1 MTQDNSAGLASR
13 SEDIAASAT
22 FITEPSMNA
31 RLEPKI
37 VAMSVA
43 RGWRL
48 GQGVALAPSAA
59 SQGLKTAAILPRT
72 FRISSPFGTLH
83 HRRDGPTKAWTGKML
98 LKRWIADNIRRRGNC
113 LGNA

>member
-1 MTQDNSAGLASR
+1 MTQDNSAGLACR

-37 VAMSVA
+37 VAVSVA

-59 SQGLKTAAILPRT
+59 SQGLKTEAILPL

-98 LKRWIADNIRRRGNC
+98 ISDRD
-113 LGNA
+113 

>member
-1 MTQDNSAGLASR
+1 MTQDNSAGLACR

-37 VAMSVA
+37 VAVSVA

-72 FRISSPFGTLH
+72 FGLVARSGHYIT
-83 HRRDGPTKAWTGKML
+83 TATG
-98 LKRWIADNIRRRGNC
+98 RQRHGQGRC
-113 LGNA
+113 C